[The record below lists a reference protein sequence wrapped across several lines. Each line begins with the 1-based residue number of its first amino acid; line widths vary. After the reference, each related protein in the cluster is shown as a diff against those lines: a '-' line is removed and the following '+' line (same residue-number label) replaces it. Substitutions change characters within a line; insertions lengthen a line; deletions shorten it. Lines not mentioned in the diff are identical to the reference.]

1 MNISEFEKHVG
12 KVVLLD
18 LVSGMQVCAKIKEL
32 QAMASKVIISK
43 GIIFQIAHEPADPT
57 QAPSSLNPMKEKLKA
72 HPFNGGPFALPA
84 TELPLDAAHIM
95 GLHIP
100 VDAIEKSYLQ
110 TTSGIEIAGAG
121 ALNGPSGLV
130 R

>member
-1 MNISEFEKHVG
+1 MHISEFENHVG

-32 QAMASKVIISK
+32 EAMNSKVIISK
-43 GIIFQIAHEPADPT
+43 GVIFQIAHEPSDPT
-57 QAPSSLNPMKEKLKA
+57 QQPSALNPMQEKLKA
-72 HPFNGGPFALPA
+72 HPFGGGPFAMPK

-95 GLHIP
+95 GLHEPIA
-100 VDAIEKSYLQ
+100 AIEKSYLQ

-121 ALNGPSGLV
+121 ALSGM